1 MSSVAA
7 IGLSGLNAASLRL
20 SSAAHNVA
28 NLQTPGFRRQQV
40 LQQAQP
46 EGGVQAQI
54 TRAAQPGAALAQDV
68 VMQIEASAA
77 YRASLGVVKTEHEML
92 GRLLD
97 LKA

>member
-1 MSSVAA
+1 MSSVAS

-28 NLQTPGFRRQQV
+28 NLQTPEFRRQQV

-54 TRAAQPGAALAQDV
+54 ARAAQPGAALAQDV
-68 VMQIEASAA
+68 VMQIEASVA
-77 YRASLGVVKTEHEML
+77 YRANLGVIRTEDEML

>member
-1 MSSVAA
+1 MSPVAS

-20 SSAAHNVA
+20 ASAAHNVA
-28 NLQTPGFRRQQV
+28 NLQTPEFRRQQV

-54 TRAAQPGAALAQDV
+54 TRAEQPGTALAEDV
-68 VMQIEASAA
+68 VMQMQASAA
-77 YRASLGVVKTEHEML
+77 YRANLGVIKTEDEML

-97 LKA
+97 LRA

>member
-1 MSSVAA
+1 MSSVAS

-28 NLQTPGFRRQQV
+28 NLQTPEFRRQQV

-46 EGGVQAQI
+46 EGGVQAQV
-54 TRAAQPGAALAQDV
+54 TRAAQPGAALAEDV

-77 YRASLGVVKTEHEML
+77 YRANLGVIKTEHEML